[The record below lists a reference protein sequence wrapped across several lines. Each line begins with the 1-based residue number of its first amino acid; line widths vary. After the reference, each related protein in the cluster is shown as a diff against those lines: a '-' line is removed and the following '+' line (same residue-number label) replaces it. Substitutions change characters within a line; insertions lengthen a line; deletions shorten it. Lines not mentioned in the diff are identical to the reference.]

1 MNNLVTIN
9 DAGVAVTTSLKIATG
24 VGNSH
29 ATVIKLVRNNRK
41 DFEEFGSLRF
51 EIQVSKKDGKGG
63 QKREVAILSEAQAT
77 LLMTYMRNNDM
88 VRAFKKALVKAFYE
102 LKSQSADCER
112 DTRFDLPS
120 YWDGMRPAEKA
131 LYLLGPIH
139 ARLVEA
145 FKLEEENRNYKA
157 LIAEAKRVLENPLK
171 KVA

>member
-9 DAGVAVTTSLKIATG
+9 NAGIAVTTSLKVAEG

-41 DFEEFGSLRF
+41 DFEEFGRVGF
-51 EIQVSKKDGKGG
+51 EIVPFETTGG
-63 QKREVAILSEAQAT
+63 RQKREIAILNEAQAT

-102 LKSQSADCER
+102 LKKQSVDCDR

-120 YWDGMRPAEKA
+120 YWEDMRPAEKA

-139 ARLVEA
+139 KRLVDA
-145 FKLEEENRNYKA
+145 FKLDEENRNYKA
-157 LIAEAKRVLENPLK
+157 LIDEAKHVLDRSVVK
-171 KVA
+171 AA